1 MPLSERDFARAAR
14 ISRDQLWVN
23 IAFQFAQRSTCLRG
37 QVGAVI
43 VLDTQII
50 SGGYNGAP
58 PGQPHCL
65 DVGCEGAV
73 YDTLPTVEMVEQ
85 ARAEKRALQPIARFP
100 NGCTRCTHAEANAVA
115 FAARHG
121 TPCVDAV
128 MYCTHSTCANCAAL
142 LVAAGVRKF
151 VYVQS
156 YRAERLDILDK
167 ANIEIVRFQA

>member
-1 MPLSERDFARAAR
+1 MPR

-73 YDTLPTVEMVEQ
+73 YDTLMTIEELEAAKAHGMGG
-85 ARAEKRALQPIARFP
+85 RDPIRARFP

-167 ANIEIVRFQA
+167 ANIEIVRFAS

>member
-1 MPLSERDFARAAR
+1 
-14 ISRDQLWVN
+14 VN

-37 QVGAVI
+37 HVGAVI
-43 VLDTQII
+43 VQDTHVV

-58 PGQPHCL
+58 PGQPHCTE
-65 DVGCEGAV
+65 VGCEGGVVKRHARLDPLPGGEAPRPAES
-73 YDTLPTVEMVEQ
+73 YDILE
-85 ARAEKRALQPIARFP
+85 FP

-142 LVAAGVRKF
+142 LVACGVRKF

-156 YRAERLDILDK
+156 YRAERLDILDE
-167 ANIEIVRFQA
+167 ANIEIVRFSNE

>member
-1 MPLSERDFARAAR
+1 MGR
-14 ISRDQLWVN
+14 ISREQLWMN
-23 IAFQFAQRSTCLRG
+23 IAIQFAHRSTCLRG

-43 VLDTQII
+43 VQDTHIV

-65 DVGCEGAV
+65 DVGCEGGV
-73 YDTLPTVEMVEQ
+73 LPEWPKGGKTLIPTAEIKYYQTEQ
-85 ARAEKRALQPIARFP
+85 FP
-100 NGCTRCTHAEANAVA
+100 DGCTRCTHAEANAVA

-128 MYCTHSTCANCAAL
+128 MYCTHSTCAKCAAL
-142 LVAAGVRKF
+142 LVACGVRKF
-151 VYVQS
+151 VYLQP

-167 ANIEIVRFQA
+167 ANIEIVRFKV